1 MIFWYLS
8 VKIISTK
15 KTGQVTK
22 AMESV
27 SAVKMRKSQ
36 ERAKAGRPYVHAALR
51 ILAQLASSQEAA
63 QHPLTQKRQDGK
75 KLVVIVTSDKGLAGS
90 VNSAV
95 LKKTEE
101 SFSKIEGLNP
111 SMMEVD
117 TICVGKKAVDFA
129 KREGKAVLGEYTNV
143 SDEVTVEDV
152 YGITKIIMGEFE
164 SGKYREVEVVYQN
177 FLSTFE
183 QEPTRRTVLPLDP
196 AEIHYIMR
204 GIKPKAGKGSDDLEP
219 ADTAITYTIEP
230 SAEEV
235 LSSLIPRLVQIIIYH
250 ALLESKASE
259 HSARMV
265 AMKNATDKSKE
276 VIKALTI
283 QYNKARQAAITAE
296 VSEITAGVEAMK

>member
-1 MIFWYLS
+1 MALKQ
-8 VKIISTK
+8 VKNKIVSTK

-27 SAVKMRKSQ
+27 SAVKMRKAQ
-36 ERAKAGRPYVHAALR
+36 ERAFAGRPYVHAAMR
-51 ILAQLASSQEAA
+51 ILSRLASSPDLRHSNYTTKKEEG
-63 QHPLTQKRQDGK
+63 KRI
-75 KLVVIVTSDKGLAGS
+75 LVIVTSDKGLAGS

-95 LKKTEE
+95 
-101 SFSKIEGLNP
+101 I
-111 SMMEVD
+111 
-117 TICVGKKAVDFA
+117 KKAEEVVHKYRAEIEVICIGRKAGDFA
-129 KREGKAVLGEYTNV
+129 RREKLEIIEEHNNV
-143 SDEVTVEDV
+143 SDAVTMADIYEMSKVILDRFNTGAYKE
-152 YGITKIIMGEFE
+152 IEII
-164 SGKYREVEVVYQN
+164 YQN

-183 QEPTRRTVLPLDP
+183 QLPTKRTILPLDP
-196 AEIHYIMR
+196 AEIHYILR
-204 GIKPKAGKGSDDLEP
+204 GIRPKKGKFSEEIEP
-219 ADTAITYTIEP
+219 ATAIVSYTIEP

-235 LSSLIPRLVQIIIYH
+235 LKSLIPRLIEIIIYH

-283 QYNKARQAAITAE
+283 KYNKARQTAITAE

>member
-1 MIFWYLS
+1 MALKQ
-8 VKIISTK
+8 VKNKIISTK

-51 ILAQLASSQEAA
+51 ILSQLSASQEAA
-63 QHPLTQKRQDGK
+63 NHPLTVKHTEGK

-95 LKKTEE
+95 LKKVEE
-101 SFSKIEGLNP
+101 TFAKEKD
-111 SMMEVD
+111 VD
-117 TICVGKKAVDFA
+117 TICVGRKAVEFA

-143 SDEVTVEDV
+143 SDEVTLEDD
-152 YGITKIIMGEFE
+152 YGITKIIMGVFE
-164 SGKYREVEVVYQN
+164 SGKYSEVEVVYQN

-183 QEPTRRTVLPLDP
+183 QEPTKRTVLPLDP

-204 GIKPKAGKGSDDLEP
+204 GIRPKKGLGSDDVEP
-219 ADTAITYTIEP
+219 ADGSIVYTIEP

-283 QYNKARQAAITAE
+283 KYNKARQAAITAE

>member
-1 MIFWYLS
+1 MALKH
-8 VKIISTK
+8 VKNKIVSTK

-36 ERAKAGRPYVHAALR
+36 ERAFAGRPYVHSAMR
-51 ILAQLASSQEAA
+51 ILQRLSTSQEGLV
-63 QHPLTQKRQDGK
+63 HPLAQKRAEGK
-75 KLVVIVTSDKGLAGS
+75 TLLVIVTSDKGLAGS

-95 LKKTEE
+95 LKRAETIFTEK
-101 SFSKIEGLNP
+101 SDIDVIAIGR
-111 SMMEVD
+111 
-117 TICVGKKAVDFA
+117 KAVEFA
-129 KREGKAVLGEYTNV
+129 KREKKELIGEYTNV
-143 SDEVTVEDV
+143 ADEVTLHDV
-152 YGITKIIMGEFE
+152 YKISSTIMVEFKKE
-164 SGKYREVEVVYQN
+164 SYAKVDVLYQN

-183 QEPTRRTVLPLDP
+183 QEPTKRSVLPLDP
-196 AEIHYIMR
+196 AEIAFMMQ
-204 GIKPKAGKGSDDLEP
+204 GIRPKTGKWSDDTSEK
-219 ADTAITYTIEP
+219 DVKITYTVEP

-235 LSSLIPRLVQIIIYH
+235 LDTLIPQLVKIMLYH
-250 ALLESKASE
+250 ALLESKACE

-283 QYNKARQAAITAE
+283 QYNKARQTAITAE

>member
-1 MIFWYLS
+1 MALKQ
-8 VKIISTK
+8 VKNKIISTK

-36 ERAKAGRPYVHAALR
+36 ERAFAARPYVHTALR
-51 ILAQLASSQEAA
+51 ILMQLAASQEGLS
-63 QHPLTQKRQDGK
+63 HPLTFGNTSSKT
-75 KLVVIVTSDKGLAGS
+75 LLIIITSDKGLAGS

-95 LKKTEE
+95 LKRAEQFLTTHKD
-101 SFSKIEGLNP
+101 
-111 SMMEVD
+111 VD
-117 TICVGKKAVDFA
+117 TICIGRKAADFA
-129 KREGKAVLGEYTNV
+129 RRTGLSIVHEYTNV
-143 SDEVTVEDV
+143 HDDISVADVTEITRLAMESFSAAQ
-152 YGITKIIMGEFE
+152 YGKVAIT
-164 SGKYREVEVVYQN
+164 YQN

-183 QEPTRRTVLPLDP
+183 QEATLRAILPLDP
-196 AEIHYIMR
+196 TEIHYILR
-204 GIKPKAGKGSDDLEP
+204 GIRPRAGKWSHDVLPPEQN
-219 ADTAITYTIEP
+219 ISYTVEP
-230 SAEEV
+230 SAGAV
-235 LSSLIPRLVQIIIYH
+235 LDALIPQLVQVMVYH

-283 QYNKARQAAITAE
+283 KYNKERQATITAE

>member
-1 MIFWYLS
+1 MALKQ
-8 VKIISTK
+8 VKNKIISTK

-36 ERAKAGRPYVHAALR
+36 ERAFAGRPYVHAAMRILSRIAASSEAAMHSPFTDKREEGKR
-51 ILAQLASSQEAA
+51 ILA
-63 QHPLTQKRQDGK
+63 
-75 KLVVIVTSDKGLAGS
+75 IVTSDKGLAGS

-95 LKKTEE
+95 LKKAEE
-101 SFSKIEGLNP
+101 VVHKYRAEIEVVCIGR
-111 SMMEVD
+111 
-117 TICVGKKAVDFA
+117 KAVDFA
-129 KREGKAVLGEYTNV
+129 RREKLTIIEEHTNV
-143 SDEVTVEDV
+143 SDEVTVDDV
-152 YGITKIIMGEFE
+152 YEMAKTILD
-164 SGKYREVEVVYQN
+164 KYRTGEYKEVEVIYQN

-183 QEPTRRTVLPLDP
+183 QEPTKRQVLPLDP
-196 AEIHYIMR
+196 AEVHYIMR
-204 GIKPKAGKGSDDLEP
+204 GIKPKTGKFSNDVDP
-219 ADTAITYTIEP
+219 ADKPIAYTIEP

-235 LSSLIPRLVQIIIYH
+235 LESLIPNLVQIILYH

-283 QYNKARQAAITAE
+283 KYNKARQAAITAE

>member
-1 MIFWYLS
+1 MALKQ
-8 VKIISTK
+8 VKNKIISTK

-36 ERAKAGRPYVHAALR
+36 ERAFAGRPYVHAAMR
-51 ILAQLASSQEAA
+51 ILSRVTSAPEVMQSPYSVRRA
-63 QHPLTQKRQDGK
+63 DGK
-75 KLVVIVTSDKGLAGS
+75 KLLVIVTSDKGLAGS

-95 LKKTEE
+95 LKRAEQLLEKDR
-101 SFSKIEGLNP
+101 GN
-111 SMMEVD
+111 VA
-117 TICVGKKAVDFA
+117 TICIGRKAVEFA
-129 KREGKAVLGEYTNV
+129 KREKLVILEEHTNI
-143 SDEVTVEDV
+143 SDEVVIDDV
-152 YGITKIIMGEFE
+152 YAMAKTIIESFKGGEF
-164 SGKYREVEVVYQN
+164 REVEVLYQN

-183 QEPTRRTVLPLDP
+183 QEPTKRQILPLDP

-204 GIKPKAGKGSDDLEP
+204 GIRPKEGKFSDDFEEG
-219 ADTAITYTIEP
+219 DTTITYTVEP
-230 SAEEV
+230 SPEEV
-235 LSSLIPRLVQIIIYH
+235 LESLIPRLVQIMLYH

-283 QYNKARQAAITAE
+283 EYNKARQAAITAE

>member
-1 MIFWYLS
+1 
-8 VKIISTK
+8 
-15 KTGQVTK
+15 
-22 AMESV
+22 
-27 SAVKMRKSQ
+27 
-36 ERAKAGRPYVHAALR
+36 
-51 ILAQLASSQEAA
+51 LAQLSSSQEAA
-63 QHPLTQKRQDGK
+63 NHPLVVKRTDGK

-95 LKKTEE
+95 LKKAEE
-101 SFSKIEGLNP
+101 TFAKEKD
-111 SMMEVD
+111 VD
-117 TICVGKKAVDFA
+117 TICVGRKAVEFA
-129 KREGKAVLGEYTNV
+129 KREGKSVLGEYTNV
-143 SDEVTVEDV
+143 SDEVTIDDV

-164 SGKYREVEVVYQN
+164 SGKYKEVEVVYQN

-183 QEPTRRTVLPLDP
+183 QEPTKRTVLPLDP
-196 AEIHYIMR
+196 AEIHYIMK
-204 GIKPKAGKGSDDLEP
+204 GITPKTQTENYIEVVPQGTP
-219 ADTAITYTIEP
+219 ITYTIEP

-235 LSSLIPRLVQIIIYH
+235 LSSLIPKLVQIIIYH

-283 QYNKARQAAITAE
+283 KYNKARQAAITAE

>member
-1 MIFWYLS
+1 MALKH
-8 VKIISTK
+8 VKNKIISTK

-36 ERAKAGRPYVHAALR
+36 ERAFASRPYVHSAMR
-51 ILAQLASSQEAA
+51 IMARVAKSQDGLS
-63 QHPLTQKRQDGK
+63 HPLAEKREAGK
-75 KLVVIVTSDKGLAGS
+75 KLLVIVTSDKGLAGS

-95 LKKTEE
+95 LKRAEQVFIESSDVDVIAVGRKALEFANRMKKTV
-101 SFSKIEGLNP
+101 I
-111 SMMEVD
+111 
-117 TICVGKKAVDFA
+117 A
-129 KREGKAVLGEYTNV
+129 EYTNV
-143 SDEVTVEDV
+143 SDDVTVADV
-152 YGITKIIMGEFE
+152 YSMTEAILE
-164 SGKYREVEVVYQN
+164 SFKAGTYKEVDVLYQN

-183 QEPTRRTVLPLDP
+183 QEPTKRTILPLDP
-196 AEIHYIMR
+196 AEIGYIME
-204 GIKPKAGKGSDDLEP
+204 GIKPKTGKWSSNETPVDSHIAYEM
-219 ADTAITYTIEP
+219 EP
-230 SAEEV
+230 SASEV
-235 LSSLIPRLVQIIIYH
+235 LDTLIPQLVEIMLYH
-250 ALLESKASE
+250 SLLESKASE